1 MSSDQN
7 TAALGLTRRQFAQAL
22 SMAGALGLV
31 EPQTLAR
38 VLTETKRSLAYLS
51 NRTAGAEGAWELKKI
66 EGKVPKSL
74 NGTLIRTAPGQKET
88 FGVQLR
94 HLFDG
99 DAFLSRYTFR
109 EGRVSLT
116 ARFLDTPQRLEEL
129 SLKRMLY
136 TEAGTV
142 APEPPEGYKPKYNGK
157 NQPSVN
163 IIRWD
168 GRLLGLSEGGHPT
181 AIDPKTLAYQGE
193 WDFYGTLP
201 KDTPFTAHPK
211 FDPLTGEGYAYGVQR
226 AMGLSLTIFRMEKD
240 GKLKKLYALP
250 QRNYFMI
257 HDMLLS
263 RDHLIF
269 VIPPVYF
276 DLMRMA
282 KRERVAPFDLV
293 KYSDQEPTR
302 LLIVRKDGAGA
313 PVTVEQPPGMVF
325 HNGNAFERDGKL
337 VVDSILSPD
346 GSVMKAVASWGDG
359 QPTQPSPN
367 HLTRLVI
374 DPANG
379 LANGPASGAVIS
391 RTELEAEVEFPRFDQ
406 RRTGADAR
414 YLYTVGWGRRTQ
426 GADTLIKH
434 DLLLGKC
441 QRAEISKTRAYG
453 EPVFAPHPG
462 QSDEARGWLLA
473 QGYDGERDESFL
485 EIRDAGTMEVEARVW
500 TGQHFPLGFHGNF
513 YAD

>member
-1 MSSDQN
+1 MNSDYNSSS
-7 TAALGLTRRQFAQAL
+7 LGVTRRQFARAL
-22 SMAGALGLV
+22 SLAGALGLV
-31 EPQTLAR
+31 ETQTLVRA
-38 VLTETKRSLAYLS
+38 LAESKRSLTYLA
-51 NRTAGAEGAWELKKI
+51 NRAAGAEGEWELKQI
-66 EGKVPKSL
+66 EGKVPRAL
-74 NGTLIRTAPGQKET
+74 NGMLIRTAPGQKET
-88 FGVQLR
+88 FGVKLR

-116 ARFLDTPQRLEEL
+116 ARFLDTPQRLEE
-129 SLKRMLY
+129 SSVKRMLY
-136 TEAGTV
+136 TEAGTL
-142 APEPPEGYKPKYNGK
+142 APPPPEGYKPKYEGK

-181 AIDPKTLAYQGE
+181 AIDPKTLKYQGE

-201 KDTPFTAHPK
+201 KDIPFTAHPK
-211 FDPLTGEGYAYGVQR
+211 FDPQTGEGYAYGVQR
-226 AMGLSLTIFRMEKD
+226 GMGLALTIFRMGRD

-250 QRNYFMI
+250 QQYYFMI

-263 RDHLIF
+263 REHLIF

-276 DLMRMA
+276 DFMRMM
-282 KRERVAPFDLV
+282 RGERAAPFDLIR
-293 KYSDQEPTR
+293 YSEKMPTR
-302 LLIVRKDGAGA
+302 LLIARKDGAGK
-313 PVTVEQPPGMVF
+313 PVTIEQPAGMVF
-325 HNGNAFERDGKL
+325 HNGNAFEQDGKL
-337 VVDSILSPD
+337 VIDSILSPD
-346 GSVMKAVASWGDG
+346 DSVMKTVASWEDY
-359 QPTQPSPN
+359 QPGKASPN

-374 DPANG
+374 DPAT
-379 LANGPASGAVIS
+379 GAVTS
-391 RTELEAEVEFPRFDQ
+391 QAELEAQVEFPRFDE
-406 RRTGADAR
+406 RRIGADAR
-414 YLYTVGWGRRTQ
+414 YLYTIGWGKETA
-426 GADTLIKH
+426 GADTLVKH
-434 DLLLGKC
+434 DLRQGER
-441 QRAEISKTRAYG
+441 QRAQIGKARTYG

-462 QSDEARGWLLA
+462 QDSEDRGWLLA